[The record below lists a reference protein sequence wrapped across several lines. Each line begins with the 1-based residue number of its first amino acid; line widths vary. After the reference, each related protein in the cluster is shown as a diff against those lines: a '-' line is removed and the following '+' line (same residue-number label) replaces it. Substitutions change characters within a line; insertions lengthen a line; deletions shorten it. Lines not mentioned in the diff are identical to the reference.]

1 MSSLSNP
8 DLDLETAS
16 VFSDDFQSPQ
26 IESGYSMYGMGG
38 TILFIS
44 AISTMTVVIA

>member
-26 IESGYSMYGMGG
+26 IESGYPMYGMGG